1 MSRAAAKLWWRL
13 LRALRLIDKPT
24 LKARIW
30 ALKQEDGGDAGA
42 SDFRIAFAR
51 KFGKELIPGE
61 HVFDV
66 GRVEAGEG
74 SYGPLNVLASG
85 DSPARLSIGRYCS
98 IAPGVTFILEDEH
111 PYRGLSTYPF
121 KVKRGFAEHEA
132 VSKGDIRVGDD
143 VWLGLGATVC
153 SGVAI
158 GQGAIVAAGSVV
170 VKDVPPYAIVGGN
183 PAKFIKW
190 RFEDAALRERLAA
203 LDWGRFDPDALTA
216 KTLDTLYAP
225 LDAARLDTL
234 EALFFPKTKGDR
246 P

>member
-1 MSRAAAKLWWRL
+1 MKRFLKKLYYRTL
-13 LRALRLIDKPT
+13 HAFGLIDKPT

-30 ALKQEDGGDAGA
+30 ALKQKGGGDARA

-51 KFGKELIPGE
+51 KFGLDLSPGQ
-61 HVFDV
+61 HPFDV
-66 GRVEAGEG
+66 ERVEAGEG
-74 SYGPLNVLASG
+74 TYGPLTVLSHGPGKAH
-85 DSPARLSIGRYCS
+85 LTIGRYCS
-98 IAPGVTFILEDEH
+98 IAPDVTFILDSEH

-121 KVKRGFAEHEA
+121 KVKRGFAEYEA
-132 VSKGDIRVGDD
+132 TSKGDIRVGDD

-216 KTLDTLYAP
+216 ETLDALYAP

-234 EALFFPKTKGDR
+234 EAIFFPKTKGDR